1 MQMQRKQNSRC
12 RACATQMESLPKVN
26 CIGGEGLKIKG
37 ETKQTDIQ
45 TNKDNIDVQ
54 RILCLTFELFEKF
67 SQETKLPEER
77 GKSSDARSE

>member
-26 CIGGEGLKIKG
+26 CIGGESLK
-37 ETKQTDIQ
+37 TNRHSNKQRHSA
-45 TNKDNIDVQ
+45 VQ
-54 RILCLTFELFEKF
+54 RIDPCFLCLTFELFEKF

-77 GKSSDARSE
+77 GKSSDATSE

>member
-1 MQMQRKQNSRC
+1 
-12 RACATQMESLPKVN
+12 MESLPKVN

-37 ETKQTDIQ
+37 ETNRHSNKQRHSA
-45 TNKDNIDVQ
+45 VQ

-77 GKSSDARSE
+77 GKSSDATSE